1 MFKNILAP
9 YDGSKPADKAAN
21 YAAGLAKA
29 FATGNDKGCRIIL
42 LHVVPQIPTSPLF
55 IERPMSTTGLD
66 HIPLSKYIE
75 NLYAEM
81 QTHAAEML
89 KEKKKELELALDST
103 ATIETIVLIADSVAD
118 EIVKLATAEKIDL
131 IVIGNV
137 GLSGISKLKT
147 LGSVSRGV
155 SERAPC
161 PIMIVH

>member
-1 MFKNILAP
+1 MFKNILVP

-21 YAAGLAKA
+21 YAVGLAKA
-29 FATGNDKGCRIIL
+29 FATGNEKGCRITL
-42 LHVVPQIPTSPLF
+42 LHVVPRIPTSPLF
-55 IERPMSTTGLD
+55 IERPMSTTLN

-89 KEKKKELELALDST
+89 KEKKKELELVLDSK
-103 ATIETIVLIADSVAD
+103 ATVEIIVSIADSVAD

-131 IVIGNV
+131 IAIGNV

-161 PIMIVH
+161 PVMIVH